1 MPFCPVCNYDS
12 KMSLH
17 YYPKEMMIGKRIQFE
32 YINCKTCNCLFINGV
47 PIELEEYYL
56 DYYTAKKKY
65 FQISGITG
73 YLWKI
78 RTIFTLNGLYPVVRL
93 FRKNSILQW
102 LSYLNLSLTDPIL
115 DVGCGNGDILYEFN
129 KHGFKKLYGVDPY
142 PPPVSSGTFNWE
154 FIRGDIFSIVNRKF
168 KLIMFNHSLEHT
180 FEHSKILNRAK
191 ELLID
196 DGRIM
201 IRMPVVNKAFED
213 YKENWAQLD
222 APRHLLIHS
231 KLSFEKLCYDLDL
244 EVYKIL
250 YDSTEFQFM
259 GSIQYGKDI
268 TYYDPESYKISTTG
282 GMFSTLEIKKY
293 KTLAKQYNKLGLGDQ
308 AAFFLKPVK

>member
-1 MPFCPVCNYDS
+1 
-12 KMSLH
+12 
-17 YYPKEMMIGKRIQFE
+17 
-32 YINCKTCNCLFINGV
+32 
-47 PIELEEYYL
+47 
-56 DYYTAKKKY
+56 
-65 FQISGITG
+65 
-73 YLWKI
+73 
-78 RTIFTLNGLYPVVRL
+78 
-93 FRKNSILQW
+93 
-102 LSYLNLSLTDPIL
+102 
-115 DVGCGNGDILYEFN
+115 
-129 KHGFKKLYGVDPY
+129 
-142 PPPVSSGTFNWE
+142 
-154 FIRGDIFSIVNRKF
+154 
-168 KLIMFNHSLEHT
+168 MFNHSLEHT

-308 AAFFLKPVK
+308 AAFFLKPVR